1 MNRSRI
7 TLSLSILFFV
17 ASLSGSQV
25 ARGQST
31 LLNIP
36 TTDVVAARKVYVE
49 MDFLTNYA
57 WQREGSFQNYIPR
70 TVIGVGKNI
79 EVGANVSFTHVS
91 GEDNPVELQ
100 PNIKW
105 QIYSNEGNGT
115 AIAVGCILYAPIT
128 NRAGTNTLGQC
139 YSAASK
145 QLPGRFGPRFTG
157 GGYALIHANEDEK
170 TKAGAIIGYEQPL
183 TGKVSL
189 LVDWTSGDNRLGYA
203 NAALSF
209 VTSKSSQLTTGYSIA
224 NHGRGKNSLFAYYG
238 IQF

>member
-1 MNRSRI
+1 MNKSRI
-7 TLSLSILFFV
+7 TLSLSALFFV
-17 ASLSGSQV
+17 VCLSGSQV
-25 ARGQST
+25 ASAQST

-70 TVIGVGKNI
+70 TVIGVGKNV
-79 EVGANVSFTHVS
+79 EVGANISFTHVS
-91 GEDNPVELQ
+91 GEQNPIEVQ

-128 NRAGTNTLGQC
+128 HRAGTNTLGQC
-139 YSAASK
+139 YSVSSK

-157 GGYALIHANEDEK
+157 GAYALIHANEDEK

-183 TGKVSL
+183 SGKVSL
-189 LVDWTSGDNRLGYA
+189 LVDWTSGDNRLGYV
-203 NAALSF
+203 NSGLSF
-209 VTSKSSQLTTGYSIA
+209 VTSKNSALTTGYTIA
-224 NHGRGKNSLFAYYG
+224 NHGRGKNALFAYYG